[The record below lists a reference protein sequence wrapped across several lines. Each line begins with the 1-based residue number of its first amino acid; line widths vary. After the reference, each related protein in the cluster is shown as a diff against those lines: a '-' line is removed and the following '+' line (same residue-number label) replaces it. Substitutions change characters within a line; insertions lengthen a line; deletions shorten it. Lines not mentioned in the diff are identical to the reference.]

1 MLPRGKSK
9 SQSHNQPRS
18 LVASAVLLACLALAA
33 QSHARAVLAS
43 TPIPGARPQQAFAH
57 DLTALVARAQRL
69 LTTGPA
75 PVSRSLFKATLDH
88 PATTATAAEA
98 GIAHLSISGAQPVF
112 HAASSL
118 SKNARWMRTSRAWA
132 S

>member
-1 MLPRGKSK
+1 MLPRSK
-9 SQSHNQPRS
+9 SRNQSRS

-33 QSHARAVLAS
+33 QSHARAILTAAA
-43 TPIPGARPQQAFAH
+43 TPGTRHHQAFPR

-75 PVSRSLFKATLDH
+75 PVSRSLFKATLH
-88 PATTATAAEA
+88 PATALAATPAETA
-98 GIAHLSISGAQPVF
+98 GLR
-112 HAASSL
+112 ASTSQTL
-118 SKNARWMRTSRAWA
+118 FQASPAPATNARWMRTSRAWA